1 MNTLKV
7 QKRDMETKPK
17 ALRREGF
24 TVGNLFGKSIDGS
37 IPLQIEKKEAER
49 IRKECLKGSQLL
61 LDLDG
66 KQYDVLLKEVQY
78 DFLSKQILEMEFQAL
93 VQGEKVHSVA
103 EIVCHNKDKVV
114 GGILEQLLREVSYK
128 ATPENLV
135 NQIDIDCSTLKL
147 GDSLTVADLDIAKN
161 GKVDIMT
168 PLDAAVVAVIAPKGS
183 AEDEPAAEE
192 EAN

>member
-147 GDSLTVADLDIAKN
+147 GDSLTVADLDIAKD